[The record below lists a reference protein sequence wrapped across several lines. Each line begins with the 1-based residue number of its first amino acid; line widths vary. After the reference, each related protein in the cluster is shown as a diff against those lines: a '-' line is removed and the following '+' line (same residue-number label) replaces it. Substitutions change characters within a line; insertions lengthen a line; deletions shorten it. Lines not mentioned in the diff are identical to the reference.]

1 MSVKPA
7 ERLLQIVLGLVVFLA
22 SGLYLW
28 RDTIL
33 PILNSK
39 GSLGGVADSVRLGA
53 RYLSWKERAEEVRA
67 KALEADRESR
77 LRGKADS
84 SETPQKAG
92 PEGSR

>member
-1 MSVKPA
+1 MSAKPSD
-7 ERLLQIVLGLVVFLA
+7 RLLQIVLGLLVFLA

-28 RDTIL
+28 RDTVL

-39 GSLGGVADSVRLGA
+39 GSLGGVVDSVRMGA

-77 LRGKADS
+77 LRGKADDS
-84 SETPQKAG
+84 DAPQK
-92 PEGSR
+92 P